1 MAIVV
6 RRAVPKDL
14 PVMLDIY
21 NDEVLH
27 GSATFDVTPKTLKER
42 QVWFGAHTWPARP
55 LLVATDGNCVLGY
68 ASLSDYKPK
77 EAYAGT
83 AEISVYVARDARGR
97 RIGRQ
102 LVEALIEHAK
112 REPSLHVLVSIVC
125 AENAASLALHRKL
138 GFREVGT
145 LHAVGQKFGRYLDT
159 HIWELVL
166 EAPEV

>member
-6 RRAVPKDL
+6 RRAEPKDL

-27 GSATFDVTPKTLKER
+27 GSATFDVTPKTLEER

-102 LVEALIEHAK
+102 LVEALIEQRILVKYPLLSRKIHTILDKIHSAGNK
-112 REPSLHVLVSIVC
+112 FVAVEVL
-125 AENAASLALHRKL
+125 
-138 GFREVGT
+138 
-145 LHAVGQKFGRYLDT
+145 GQ
-159 HIWELVL
+159 IQCQI
-166 EAPEV
+166 

>member
-1 MAIVV
+1 M
-6 RRAVPKDL
+6 
-14 PVMLDIY
+14 
-21 NDEVLH
+21 
-27 GSATFDVTPKTLKER
+27 
-42 QVWFGAHTWPARP
+42 
-55 LLVATDGNCVLGY
+55 GY

-77 EAYAGT
+77 GAYAGT